1 MISKRVLITAAII
14 AAMLATVFWW
24 ILSAHIDKGAKEEV
38 PTLKVAALFP
48 MTGPGASLGEYL
60 HNGVTLAKEEL
71 DRKYEGRLKID
82 IEILD
87 SKNQPREA
95 ISALR
100 ALIARDRPH
109 AVISGLSS
117 VSSAI
122 KPVVESEGITTVA
135 TATAL
140 EDLLGGAKH
149 IIRVY
154 PTSMNFVSP
163 VIDYIAGRYKRV
175 AIVYIHDDFGASN
188 HDVFRRLAIERGI
201 AVVAAEPY
209 ELLQPETRSLVA
221 KVAGARPQAVYVVGY
236 GPAYTRLFTQFK
248 EQAPELQLLA
258 DIALPNPAVLSAL
271 GDAAEG
277 IVFNGTAAELTE
289 PDSEAAAT
297 FRKRY
302 KERFGKEPFM
312 VAGFAYD
319 ALMMLTDATL
329 LTNETMTAPTKQ
341 SLIALSPFKG
351 IMGDIALN
359 ERGEN
364 DIPLRLMIRRD
375 GRTIPY
381 TATSPTDTVK

>member
-1 MISKRVLITAAII
+1 
-14 AAMLATVFWW
+14 MLAIVLWW
-24 ILSAHIDKGAKEEV
+24 VLPVHLGKDGKVGA
-38 PTLKVAALFP
+38 PTLKVAALLP

-71 DRKYEGRLKID
+71 DSKYEGRLKVQ

-100 ALIARDRPH
+100 ALIARGRPH

-122 KPVVESEGITTVA
+122 KPVVESEKITTVA

-140 EDLLGGAKH
+140 ADLLDGTNH

-163 VIDYIAGRYKRV
+163 VVDYIAGRLDRV
-175 AIVYIHDDFGASN
+175 AIVYVHDDFGASN
-188 HDVFRRLAIERGI
+188 HDVFRRLTTERGI
-201 AVVAAEPY
+201 SVVAAEPY

-221 KVAGARPQAVYVVGY
+221 KIIGAKPQAVYIVGY
-236 GPAYTRLFTQFK
+236 GPAYTRLFTQFR
-248 EQAPELQLLA
+248 EQAPKIELLA

-271 GDAAEG
+271 GNAADG

-297 FRKRY
+297 FKSRY
-302 KERFGKEPFM
+302 MKRFGKEPFM

-319 ALMMLTDATL
+319 ALMMLAEASLVADGTL
-329 LTNETMTAPTKQ
+329 TAPTKQ
-341 SLIALSPFKG
+341 SLTALSPFKG
-351 IMGDIALN
+351 IMGKITLD
-359 ERGEN
+359 EKGEN

-381 TATSPTDTVK
+381 TDVRPAEK

>member
-1 MISKRVLITAAII
+1 MNRKRLLITAVVI
-14 AAMLATVFWW
+14 AATLATALWW
-24 ILSAHIDKGAKEEV
+24 ILPSHLGKVSKEDA
-38 PTLKVAALFP
+38 PTLKVVALLP

-60 HNGVTLAKEEL
+60 HNGIELAKEEI
-71 DRKYEGRLKID
+71 DRRYKGRLRVHV
-82 IEILD
+82 EILD
-87 SKNQPREA
+87 SKNLPREA

-100 ALIARDRPH
+100 AQIARDRPH

-122 KPVVESEGITTVA
+122 KPVVESEKITTVA
-135 TATAL
+135 TTTAL
-140 EDLLGGAKH
+140 ADLLDGTNH
-149 IIRVY
+149 VIRVY

-163 VIDYIAGRYKRV
+163 VVDYISDRLDRV
-175 AIVYIHDDFGASN
+175 AIVYVHDDFGASN
-188 HDVFRRLAIERGI
+188 HDVFRRLTNERGVS
-201 AVVAAEPY
+201 VVAAEPY

-221 KVAGARPQAVYVVGY
+221 KIIGARPQAVYIVGY

-248 EQAPELQLLA
+248 EQAPKIELLA

-271 GDAAEG
+271 GNAAEG

-297 FRKRY
+297 FKTRY
-302 KERFGKEPFM
+302 MKRFGKEPFM

-319 ALMMLTDATL
+319 ALMMLAEATQL
-329 LTNETMTAPTKQ
+329 VDGTLTAPTKQ
-341 SLIALSPFKG
+341 SLTALSPFKG
-351 IMGDIALN
+351 IMGKITLD
-359 ERGEN
+359 EKGEN

-381 TATSPTDTVK
+381 TDVRPMEK